1 MRPVPLRPVPMRPVK
16 LVPLALA
23 VLVTTGCA
31 TRDYV
36 DQSVAALEAR
46 QNTRMDQIDRTAHDA
61 LERAIAAG
69 KLAEGKFL
77 YSVTLTDDAV
87 KFASGRWEL
96 SGEAQ
101 KNLGELI
108 GRLKSENR
116 DIYLEIQGHTDDTGS
131 AAMNQTLGLRR
142 AEAVRL
148 YLYNQGVPLNR
159 MATISYGEDKPVAAN
174 ADDAGRAANRR
185 VVVMVLS

>member
-1 MRPVPLRPVPMRPVK
+1 MK

-23 VLVTTGCA
+23 VLPLALVTTGCA

-36 DQSVAALEAR
+36 DQSVAALETR
-46 QNTRMDQIDRTAHDA
+46 QNARIDQVDRTAHDA

-87 KFASGRWEL
+87 KFASGWWEL
-96 SGEAQ
+96 SAEAQ

-108 GRLKSENR
+108 GRIKGENR
-116 DIYLEIQGHTDDTGS
+116 DIYLEIQGHTDDTGP
-131 AAMNQTLGLRR
+131 AAMNHTLGLRR

-159 MATISYGEDKPVAAN
+159 MATMSYGEDKPVAAN

>member
-1 MRPVPLRPVPMRPVK
+1 MRPVK

-23 VLVTTGCA
+23 ALAATGCA

-36 DQSVAALEAR
+36 DRSVAALEAR
-46 QNTRMDQIDRTAHDA
+46 QNARMDQIDRTAHDA

-87 KFASGRWEL
+87 KFASGKWEL
-96 SGEAQ
+96 GEQAR
-101 KNLGELI
+101 KNLDELV
-108 GRLKSENR
+108 GRLKTDNR

-131 AAMNQTLGLRR
+131 AAMNHALGLRR

-148 YLYNQGVPLNR
+148 YLYNQGVSLNR
-159 MATISYGEDKPVAAN
+159 MATISYGEDKPVASN

>member
-1 MRPVPLRPVPMRPVK
+1 MRPVK
-16 LVPLALA
+16 LAPFALA
-23 VLVTTGCA
+23 VLLPAILTTGCA

-36 DQSVAALEAR
+36 DQSVAALETR
-46 QNTRMDQIDRTAHDA
+46 QNVRLDQVDRTAHDA

-96 SGEAQ
+96 SAEAQ

-108 GRLKSENR
+108 ARLKSENR

-131 AAMNQTLGLRR
+131 AAMNHMLGLRR

-148 YLYNQGVPLNR
+148 YLYNQGVALNR
-159 MATISYGEDKPVAAN
+159 IATISYGEDKPVAAN

>member
-1 MRPVPLRPVPMRPVK
+1 MRPVK
-16 LVPLALA
+16 LMPLALA
-23 VLVTTGCA
+23 AMLPAVVTTGCA
-31 TRDYV
+31 TRKYV

-46 QNTRMDQIDRTAHDA
+46 QTARMDQIDRTAHDA

-96 SGEAQ
+96 SAEAQ
-101 KNLGELI
+101 KNLGELVA
-108 GRLKSENR
+108 RLKGENR
-116 DIYLEIQGHTDDTGS
+116 DVYLEVQGHTDDTGS
-131 AAMNQTLGLRR
+131 AAMNHTLGLRR

-148 YLYNQGVPLNR
+148 YLYDRGVPLNR